1 MADKSQKV
9 GQSADQSPPTA
20 GGSGSGSGHTKKVY
34 DRVLLWMLDIV
45 DLSKDMKVSPIIEVG
60 TINVK
65 FTQIV

>member
-1 MADKSQKV
+1 MADKSEKV
-9 GQSADQSPPTA
+9 GQSAGESTTTA
-20 GGSGSGSGHTKKVY
+20 GGSGSSSGHTEKVY
-34 DRVLLWMLDIV
+34 DRVLLWMLDIK